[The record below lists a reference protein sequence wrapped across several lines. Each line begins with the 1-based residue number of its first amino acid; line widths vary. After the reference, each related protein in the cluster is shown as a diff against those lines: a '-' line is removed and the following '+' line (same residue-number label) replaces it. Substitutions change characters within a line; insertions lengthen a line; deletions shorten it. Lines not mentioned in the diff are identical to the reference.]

1 MSCVSTEDL
10 RPGSSSY
17 GSCSNGAPASVKVTT
32 ARSIDAVAALAVA
45 ALTFAYR
52 YLSFERFPND
62 HFVVLSRAQQ
72 VLMGALPVR
81 DYSEYQAPLAVM
93 ASAWAQATFGPGLHS
108 ELLLV
113 CGAFAVA
120 SAVAYLVTASVSGS
134 VGVGIAC
141 ALIVTAATPVTYAY
155 PKVLPYVLAFGAAWV
170 YARKP
175 GLARLWLLAA
185 AVVFGGLLRHDH
197 AIVLGA
203 GAVVA
208 VFLAH
213 RNAVQGMRAI
223 AHLALAGVAL
233 ASPYII
239 WVQRYEGVANY
250 VAANMEAAKTEGRN
264 TAWSPVPLETDQ
276 SRPQWVKLAEPQEPM
291 VYVRWRPNLSDE
303 ARHRAETEHGL
314 RLVGDIEKEAGQ
326 YDASGADARTLGAL
340 VRDPAV
346 QATAG
351 IDRRTGALIDRRP
364 WSAHLLQYVVLPGD
378 GLRPLFVG
386 LLYYLLWLLPVA
398 AACVV
403 AVRWKHLAPH
413 IRSIAVMAIAVELV
427 MCAEM
432 LRDPLATRV
441 RDIVAPLVLVLA
453 SMSVVIPTLSAS
465 RPARWGARAA
475 LGALFLAIGVTVA
488 GAGSFGPNLRETG
501 TPRGWQGIAARV
513 GEVRARFAVPYARIG
528 FKPDRMM
535 EYVMTCTA
543 PRSRIL
549 AIAVVQQLFFYTNR
563 GFAGGHDALSGFYT
577 SDRQA
582 TQILQRL
589 SREDVPLVVLD
600 HEFANSMTQTYPR
613 IAQYVTQH
621 YHEIGHFDLNEDKAY
636 VMLAE
641 NGRMPV
647 RSFGNLP
654 CFASAE
660 QSQLSRS
667 R

>member
-1 MSCVSTEDL
+1 MLVGIRCGREPYSE
-10 RPGSSSY
+10 
-17 GSCSNGAPASVKVTT
+17 GARTDVKAST

-45 ALTFAYR
+45 VLTFTYR

-62 HFVVLSRAQQ
+62 HFVVLARAQQ

-93 ASAWAQATFGPGLHS
+93 ASAWAQIAFGPGLHA

-113 CGAFAVA
+113 CAAFAVA

-134 VGVGIAC
+134 VGVGIAS
-141 ALIVTAATPVTYAY
+141 ALILTAATPVTYAY
-155 PKVLPYVLAFGAAWV
+155 PKVLPYVLTFGAAWL

-175 GLARLWLLAA
+175 GLGRLWLLAA

-203 GAVVA
+203 GAGVA
-208 VFLAH
+208 VFVAH
-213 RNAVQGMRAI
+213 QETVPRLRAL

-233 ASPYII
+233 AAPYIV

-250 VAANMEAAKTEGRN
+250 VAANVDAASTEGRN
-264 TAWSPVPLETDQ
+264 TAWSPVPLETDD
-276 SRPQWVKLAEPQEPM
+276 SRPHWVQLAEPQEPI

-303 ARHRAETEHGL
+303 TRHRLEAEHRL
-314 RLVGDIEKEAGQ
+314 RLIGDIEKEAGK
-326 YDASGADARTLGAL
+326 YDVSAADARTLGAL

-346 QATAG
+346 QETSG
-351 IDRRTGALIDRRP
+351 INLRTGELMDRRP
-364 WSAHLLQYVVLPGD
+364 WIAHLLQYVVLPGD

-386 LLYYLLWLLPVA
+386 VLYYILWLLPVV
-398 AACVV
+398 AACLV
-403 AVRWKHLAPH
+403 ALRWNSLPPP
-413 IRSIAVMAIAVELV
+413 IRSIALMAIAVELV
-427 MCAEM
+427 MCSEM

-453 SMSVVIPTLSAS
+453 SMSAVVRRLPPGRSAQ
-465 RPARWGARAA
+465 WGARAA
-475 LGALFLAIGVTVA
+475 LGALFLAIGVAVA
-488 GAGSFGPNLRETG
+488 GAGSFGANLRETG
-501 TPRGWQGIAARV
+501 TPRGWQGITDRV
-513 GEVRARFAVPYARIG
+513 GEIRGRYATPYERIG
-528 FKPDRMM
+528 FRPDRMI
-535 EYVMTCTA
+535 EYLMTCTA
-543 PRSRIL
+543 PQSRIL

-563 GFAGGHDALSGFYT
+563 GFAGGHDGLSGFYT

-600 HEFANSMTQTYPR
+600 NQFAGSMTRTYPR
-613 IAQYVTQH
+613 IGRYVTEH
-621 YHEIGHFDLNEDKAY
+621 YHEIGRFDYNEDKAY
-636 VMLAE
+636 ILLAE

-654 CFASAE
+654 CFALPE
-660 QSQLSRS
+660 QVQLSRS
-667 R
+667 Q

>member
-1 MSCVSTEDL
+1 VK
-10 RPGSSSY
+10 
-17 GSCSNGAPASVKVTT
+17 AST

-45 ALTFAYR
+45 VFTFAYR

-93 ASAWAQATFGPGLHS
+93 VSAWAQSAFGPGLHS

-113 CGAFAVA
+113 CGAFALA
-120 SAVAYLVTASVSGS
+120 SAIAYLVTASVSGS
-134 VGVGIAC
+134 VGVGMAC
-141 ALIVTAATPVTYAY
+141 ALILTAATPVTYAY
-155 PKVLPYVLAFGAAWV
+155 PKVLPYVLTFGAAWLYV
-170 YARKP
+170 QKP
-175 GLARLWLLAA
+175 GLGRLWLLAA

-203 GAVVA
+203 GAGIA
-208 VFLAH
+208 VFVAHPEMAQRLRAVAHVALA
-213 RNAVQGMRAI
+213 G
-223 AHLALAGVAL
+223 LALAA
-233 ASPYII
+233 PYIL

-250 VAANMEAAKTEGRN
+250 VAANIDAASAEGRN
-264 TAWSPVPLETDQ
+264 TAWSPVPLETDE
-276 SRPQWVKLAEPQEPM
+276 SRPHWVQLAEPQEPI

-303 ARHRAETEHGL
+303 TRRRLESEHAL
-314 RLVGDIEKEAGQ
+314 RLIGDIEKEAGK
-326 YDASGADARTLGAL
+326 YDASGADARALAAL

-346 QATAG
+346 QETAG
-351 IDRRTGALIDRRP
+351 IDLRTGELMDRRP
-364 WSAHLLQYVVLPGD
+364 WIAHVLQYVVLPGD

-386 LLYYLLWLLPVA
+386 LLYYVLWLLPVG
-398 AACVV
+398 AACLVGL
-403 AVRWKHLAPH
+403 RWKHLASP

-427 MCAEM
+427 MCSEM

-453 SMSVVIPTLSAS
+453 SVSAVIRT
-465 RPARWGARAA
+465 RPDARSARWGARTA
-475 LGALFLAIGVTVA
+475 LGALFLAVGVAVA
-488 GAGSFGPNLRETG
+488 GAGSFGANLRETG
-501 TPRGWQGIAARV
+501 ASRGWQGITARV
-513 GEVRARFAVPYARIG
+513 GEIRARYATPYERIG
-528 FKPDRMM
+528 FRPNGMI
-535 EYVMTCTA
+535 EYAMTCTA
-543 PRSRIL
+543 PQSRIL

-563 GFAGGHDALSGFYT
+563 GFAGGHDGLSGFYT

-600 HEFANSMTQTYPR
+600 NEFAGSMTRTYPR
-613 IAQYVTQH
+613 IGRYVTEH
-621 YHEIGHFDLNEDKAY
+621 YHEIGRFDYDEHKAY
-636 VMLAE
+636 ILLAE

-654 CFASAE
+654 CFASPE
-660 QSQLSRS
+660 QLQVSRGQ
-667 R
+667 

>member
-1 MSCVSTEDL
+1 MKISTT
-10 RPGSSSY
+10 RFT
-17 GSCSNGAPASVKVTT
+17 N
-32 ARSIDAVAALAVA
+32 AVVALIVA
-45 ALTFAYR
+45 FLTFAYR

-72 VLMGALPVR
+72 VLMGAWPVR
-81 DYSEYQAPLAVM
+81 DYSEYQSPLAVM
-93 ASAWAQATFGPGLHS
+93 ASAWAQITFGPGLHS

-141 ALIVTAATPVTYAY
+141 AVILTAATPVTYAY
-155 PKVLPYVLAFGAAWV
+155 PKVLPYVLAFGAAWL
-170 YARKP
+170 YAQKP
-175 GLARLWLLAA
+175 RLGQLWLLAA

-203 GAVVA
+203 GAAVA
-208 VFLAH
+208 VFVAN
-213 RNAVQGMRAI
+213 RDPAQRTRAV
-223 AHLALAGVAL
+223 AHLALAGLAVA
-233 ASPYII
+233 APYVI

-250 VAANMEAAKTEGRN
+250 VAANLDAARAEGRN
-264 TAWSPVPLETDQ
+264 TAWSPVPLEADE
-276 SRPQWVKLAEPQEPM
+276 SRPYWVTLAEPQEPI
-291 VYVRWRPNLSDE
+291 VYVRWRPSLSDE

-314 RLVGDIEKEAGQ
+314 RPIGDVEKGAGQ

-340 VRDPAV
+340 LRDPAV
-346 QATAG
+346 QETAG
-351 IDRRTGALIDRRP
+351 IDLRTGELMDRRP

-378 GLRPLFVG
+378 GLRPMFVG
-386 LLYYLLWLLPVA
+386 LLYYVLWLLPVA

-403 AVRWKHLAPH
+403 AAWWKRLAPQ

-427 MCAEM
+427 MCSEM

-453 SMSVVIPTLSAS
+453 SMSVVIRTLSAS
-465 RPARWGARAA
+465 RCARWGARGA
-475 LGALFLAIGVTVA
+475 LGALFVAVGVAVA

-501 TPRGWQGIAARV
+501 IARGWQGVTARV
-513 GEVRARFAVPYARIG
+513 EEIRGRYVTPYERIG
-528 FKPDRMM
+528 FKPDRMI

-543 PRSRIL
+543 PQSRIL

-563 GFAGGHDALSGFYT
+563 GFAGGYDGLSGFYT

-600 HEFANSMTQTYPR
+600 HEFADSMARTYPR
-613 IAQYVTQH
+613 IAGYVTQH
-621 YHEIGHFDLNEDKAY
+621 YHEIGRFDFNEDKAY
-636 VMLAE
+636 ILYAE

-647 RSFGNLP
+647 RSFGDLP
-654 CFASAE
+654 CFASPE
-660 QSQLSRS
+660 RSQLSRS
-667 R
+667 Q

>member
-1 MSCVSTEDL
+1 MPV
-10 RPGSSSY
+10 RIFY
-17 GSCSNGAPASVKVTT
+17 GRARYSEGARADVKVSA
-32 ARSIDAVAALAVA
+32 ARSIDAVAALAA
-45 ALTFAYR
+45 GAFAFAYR

-81 DYSEYQAPLAVM
+81 DYSEFQAPLAVM
-93 ASAWAQATFGPGLHS
+93 ASAWAQITFGPGLHS

-113 CGAFAVA
+113 CCAFAVA
-120 SAVAYLVTASVSGS
+120 SAVAYLVTASLSGS

-141 ALIVTAATPVTYAY
+141 ALILTAATPVTYAY
-155 PKVLPYVLAFGAAWV
+155 PKVLPYVLAFGAAWL
-170 YARKP
+170 YAQKP
-175 GLARLWLLAA
+175 RLGRLWLLAA

-203 GAVVA
+203 GAAVA
-208 VFLAH
+208 VFVAH
-213 RNAVQGMRAI
+213 RDTVQGTRAV

-233 ASPYII
+233 AAPYII

-250 VAANMEAAKTEGRN
+250 VAANVDAARTEGRN
-264 TAWSPVPLETDQ
+264 TAWSPVSLEPDE
-276 SRPQWVKLAEPQEPM
+276 SRPHWIKLAEPQEPI

-303 ARHRAETEHGL
+303 ARQRLETEHGL
-314 RLVGDIEKEAGQ
+314 RLRGDIEKEAGQ
-326 YDASGADARTLGAL
+326 YDASGANARTLGAL
-340 VRDPAV
+340 IRDPAV
-346 QATAG
+346 QETAG
-351 IDRRTGALIDRRP
+351 VDLRTGELMDRRP
-364 WSAHLLQYVVLPGD
+364 WIAHVLQYVVLPGD
-378 GLRPLFVG
+378 GLRPVFVG
-386 LLYYLLWLLPVA
+386 LLYYVLWLLPVG
-398 AACVV
+398 AACLV
-403 AVRWKHLAPH
+403 AARWTRLAPH
-413 IRSIAVMAIAVELV
+413 TRSIAVMAIAVELV

-453 SMSVVIPTLSAS
+453 SMSVAIRPLAVS
-465 RPARWGARAA
+465 RSARWSARGALAA
-475 LGALFLAIGVTVA
+475 LFVAVGVAVA

-501 TPRGWQGIAARV
+501 IARGWQGVTARV
-513 GEVRARFAVPYARIG
+513 GEIRARYVTPYERIG
-528 FKPDRMM
+528 FKPDRMI

-543 PRSRIL
+543 PQSRIL

-563 GFAGGHDALSGFYT
+563 GFAGGLDALSGFYT

-600 HEFANSMTQTYPR
+600 NEFAGSMAQTYPR
-613 IAQYVTQH
+613 IAGYVTEH
-621 YHEIGHFDLNEDKAY
+621 YHEIGRFDINEDKAY
-636 VMLAE
+636 ILLAE

-647 RSFGNLP
+647 RSFGDLP
-654 CFASAE
+654 CFASPQ

-667 R
+667 Q

>member
-1 MSCVSTEDL
+1 MPVVMLSDHG
-10 RPGSSSY
+10 RSSAA
-17 GSCSNGAPASVKVTT
+17 APEVKTST
-32 ARSIDAVAALAVA
+32 ARSIDAIAALSIAT
-45 ALTFAYR
+45 LTFAYR

-62 HFVVLSRAQQ
+62 HFVVLARAQQ
-72 VLMGALPVR
+72 LLMGALPVR

-93 ASAWAQATFGPGLHS
+93 ASAWAQIAFGPGLHS

-141 ALIVTAATPVTYAY
+141 ALILTAASPVTYAY
-155 PKVLPYVLAFGAAWV
+155 PKVLPYVLAFGAAWL
-170 YARKP
+170 YAQKP
-175 GLARLWLLAA
+175 RLGRLWLLAA

-203 GAVVA
+203 GAAVA
-208 VFLAH
+208 VFVAH
-213 RNAVQGMRAI
+213 RGAATGLRPVM
-223 AHLALAGVAL
+223 HLALAGMLL
-233 ASPYII
+233 AAPYII

-250 VAANMEAAKTEGRN
+250 VAANMDAARTEGRT
-264 TAWSPVPLETDQ
+264 TAWSPVPLTTDQ
-276 SRPQWVKLAEPQEPM
+276 SRPHWVKLADPQEPI
-291 VYVRWRPNLSDE
+291 VYVRWRLNVSDE
-303 ARHRAETEHGL
+303 ARHRVETEHGL
-314 RLVGDIEKEAGQ
+314 RLVGDIEKRAGK
-326 YDASGADARTLGAL
+326 YDARGANARTLGAL
-340 VRDPAV
+340 IRDPAV
-346 QATAG
+346 QETSG
-351 IDRRTGALIDRRP
+351 IDRATGALIDRRP
-364 WSAHLLQYVVLPGD
+364 WSARLLQYVVLPGD

-386 LLYYLLWLLPVA
+386 LLYYVLWLLPVA
-398 AACVV
+398 AACLV

-453 SMSVVIPTLSAS
+453 SMSVVMRTFSAS
-465 RPARWGARAA
+465 TSARWSARLL
-475 LGALFLAIGVTVA
+475 LGALFVAVGVSVA
-488 GAGSFGPNLRETG
+488 GAGSFGANLRETG
-501 TPRGWQGIAARV
+501 TSQGWQGISARV
-513 GEVRARFAVPYARIG
+513 REIRARYAGPYARIG
-528 FKPDRMM
+528 FRPDRMI
-535 EYVMTCTA
+535 EYLMTCTA

-600 HEFANSMTQTYPR
+600 HEFAGSLARTYPR
-613 IAQYVTQH
+613 IAQYVTQR
-621 YHEIGHFDLNEDKAY
+621 YHEVGRFDFNEDKNY
-636 VMLAE
+636 IVLAE
-641 NGRMPV
+641 NGRMPL
-647 RSFGNLP
+647 RSFGDLP
-654 CFASAE
+654 CFASPE
-660 QSQLSRS
+660 QTQLSRTE
-667 R
+667 

>member
-1 MSCVSTEDL
+1 MPAGIRCG
-10 RPGSSSY
+10 RGPSSE
-17 GSCSNGAPASVKVTT
+17 GARTDVKNST
-32 ARSIDAVAALAVA
+32 ARSIDAVAVLAIAVLA
-45 ALTFAYR
+45 FAYR

-93 ASAWAQATFGPGLHS
+93 ASAWAQIAFGPGLHS

-113 CGAFAVA
+113 CGAFALA

-141 ALIVTAATPVTYAY
+141 ALILTAATPVTYAY
-155 PKVLPYVLAFGAAWV
+155 PKVLPYVLTFGAAWL

-175 GLARLWLLAA
+175 GLGRLWLLAA

-203 GAVVA
+203 GAGVA
-208 VFLAH
+208 VFVAH
-213 RNAVQGMRAI
+213 RETVPRLRAV
-223 AHLALAGVAL
+223 AHFVLAGLALAA
-233 ASPYII
+233 PYIV

-250 VAANMEAAKTEGRN
+250 VAANVDAASTEGRN
-264 TAWSPVPLETDQ
+264 TAWSPVPLETDE
-276 SRPQWVKLAEPQEPM
+276 SRPHWVQLADPQEPI

-303 ARHRAETEHGL
+303 TRHRLEAEHRL
-314 RLVGDIEKEAGQ
+314 RLIGDIEKEAGK
-326 YDASGADARTLGAL
+326 YDASDADARTLGAL

-346 QATAG
+346 QETSG
-351 IDRRTGALIDRRP
+351 IDLRTGELMDRRP
-364 WSAHLLQYVVLPGD
+364 WIAHVLQYVVLPGD

-386 LLYYLLWLLPVA
+386 LLYYALWLLPVG
-398 AACVV
+398 AACLVSL
-403 AVRWKHLAPH
+403 RWKHLAPP
-413 IRSIAVMAIAVELV
+413 IRSIAMMAIAVELF
-427 MCAEM
+427 MCSEM

-453 SMSVVIPTLSAS
+453 SMSAVSRTLPAG
-465 RPARWGARAA
+465 RPAQWRARAA
-475 LGALFLAIGVTVA
+475 LAALFLAVGVAVA
-488 GAGSFGPNLRETG
+488 GAGSFGANLRETG
-501 TPRGWQGIAARV
+501 TPRGWQGITDRV
-513 GEVRARFAVPYARIG
+513 GEIRARYATPYERIG
-528 FKPDRMM
+528 FRPDRMI
-535 EYVMTCTA
+535 EYLMTCTA
-543 PRSRIL
+543 PQSRIL

-563 GFAGGHDALSGFYT
+563 GFAGGHDGLSGFYT

-600 HEFANSMTQTYPR
+600 NEFAGSMARTYPR
-613 IAQYVTQH
+613 IGRYVTER
-621 YHEIGHFDLNEDKAY
+621 YHEIGRFDYNEDKAY
-636 VMLAE
+636 IVLAE

-654 CFASAE
+654 CFASPE
-660 QSQLSRS
+660 QVQLSRS
-667 R
+667 Q

>member
-1 MSCVSTEDL
+1 MPAGIRCG
-10 RPGSSSY
+10 RGPSSE
-17 GSCSNGAPASVKVTT
+17 GARTDVKNST
-32 ARSIDAVAALAVA
+32 ARSIDAVAVLAIAVLA
-45 ALTFAYR
+45 FAYR

-93 ASAWAQATFGPGLHS
+93 ASAWAQIAFGPGLHS

-113 CGAFAVA
+113 CGAFALA

-141 ALIVTAATPVTYAY
+141 ALILTAATPVTYAY
-155 PKVLPYVLAFGAAWV
+155 PKVLPYVLTFGAAWL

-175 GLARLWLLAA
+175 GLGRLWLLAA

-203 GAVVA
+203 GAGVA
-208 VFLAH
+208 VFVAH
-213 RNAVQGMRAI
+213 RETVPRLRAV
-223 AHLALAGVAL
+223 AHFVLAGLALAA
-233 ASPYII
+233 PYIV

-250 VAANMEAAKTEGRN
+250 VAANVDAASTEGRN
-264 TAWSPVPLETDQ
+264 TAWSPVPLETDE
-276 SRPQWVKLAEPQEPM
+276 SRPHWVQLADPQEPI

-303 ARHRAETEHGL
+303 TRHRLEAEHRL
-314 RLVGDIEKEAGQ
+314 RLIGDIEKEAGK

-346 QATAG
+346 QETSG
-351 IDRRTGALIDRRP
+351 IDLRTGELMDRRP
-364 WSAHLLQYVVLPGD
+364 WIAHVLQYVVLPGD

-386 LLYYLLWLLPVA
+386 LLYYALWLLPVG
-398 AACVV
+398 AACLVSL
-403 AVRWKHLAPH
+403 RWKHLAPP
-413 IRSIAVMAIAVELV
+413 IRSIAMMAIAVELF
-427 MCAEM
+427 MCSEM

-453 SMSVVIPTLSAS
+453 SMSAVSRTLPAG
-465 RPARWGARAA
+465 RPAQWRARAA
-475 LGALFLAIGVTVA
+475 LAALFLAVGVAVA
-488 GAGSFGPNLRETG
+488 GAGSFGANLRETG
-501 TPRGWQGIAARV
+501 TPRGWQGITDRV
-513 GEVRARFAVPYARIG
+513 GEIRARYATPYERIG
-528 FKPDRMM
+528 FRPDRMI
-535 EYVMTCTA
+535 EYLMTCTA
-543 PRSRIL
+543 PQSRIL

-563 GFAGGHDALSGFYT
+563 GFAGGHDGLSGFYT

-600 HEFANSMTQTYPR
+600 NEFAGSMARTYPR
-613 IAQYVTQH
+613 IGRYVTER
-621 YHEIGHFDLNEDKAY
+621 YHEIGRFDYNEDKAY
-636 VMLAE
+636 IVPAE

-654 CFASAE
+654 CFASPE
-660 QSQLSRS
+660 QVQLSRS
-667 R
+667 Q

>member
-1 MSCVSTEDL
+1 VK
-10 RPGSSSY
+10 
-17 GSCSNGAPASVKVTT
+17 AST

-45 ALTFAYR
+45 VLTFAYR

-93 ASAWAQATFGPGLHS
+93 ASAWAQIAFGPGLHS

-113 CGAFAVA
+113 CGAFALA
-120 SAVAYLVTASVSGS
+120 SAAAYLVTASVSGS
-134 VGVGIAC
+134 VGVGMAC
-141 ALIVTAATPVTYAY
+141 ALILTAATPVTYAY
-155 PKVLPYVLAFGAAWV
+155 PKVLPYVLTFGAAWL

-175 GLARLWLLAA
+175 RVGRLWLLAA

-203 GAVVA
+203 GAGVA
-208 VFLAH
+208 VFVAH
-213 RNAVQGMRAI
+213 RETVPRLRAV
-223 AHLALAGVAL
+223 AHLALAGLAL
-233 ASPYII
+233 AAPYIL

-250 VAANMEAAKTEGRN
+250 VAANVDAASTEGRN
-264 TAWSPVPLETDQ
+264 TAWSPVPLETDE
-276 SRPQWVKLAEPQEPM
+276 SRPHWVQLAEPQEPI

-303 ARHRAETEHGL
+303 ARHRLEAEHRL
-314 RLVGDIEKEAGQ
+314 RLMGDIEKEAGK
-326 YDASGADARTLGAL
+326 YDASGADARTLGGL

-346 QATAG
+346 QETSG
-351 IDRRTGALIDRRP
+351 INLRTGELMDRRP
-364 WSAHLLQYVVLPGD
+364 WIAHVLQYVVLPGD

-386 LLYYLLWLLPVA
+386 LLYYVLWLLPVG
-398 AACVV
+398 AACFV
-403 AVRWKHLAPH
+403 ALRWKHLTPPV
-413 IRSIAVMAIAVELV
+413 RSVAVMAIAVELF
-427 MCAEM
+427 MCSEM

-453 SMSVVIPTLSAS
+453 SMSAVIRTLPAGRSAQ
-465 RPARWGARAA
+465 WGARAA
-475 LGALFLAIGVTVA
+475 FGALFLAVGVAVA
-488 GAGSFGPNLRETG
+488 GAGSFGANLRETG
-501 TPRGWQGIAARV
+501 TPRGWEGITDRI
-513 GEVRARFAVPYARIG
+513 GEIRARYAAPYERIG
-528 FKPDRMM
+528 FKPDRMI
-535 EYVMTCTA
+535 EYLMTCTA
-543 PRSRIL
+543 PQSRIL

-563 GFAGGHDALSGFYT
+563 GFAGGHDGLSGFYT

-600 HEFANSMTQTYPR
+600 NEFAGSMTRTYPR
-613 IAQYVTQH
+613 IGRHVTEH
-621 YHEIGHFDLNEDKAY
+621 YHEIGRFDYNEDKAY
-636 VMLAE
+636 LLLAE

-654 CFASAE
+654 CFASPE
-660 QSQLSRS
+660 QGQLSRS
-667 R
+667 Q

>member
-1 MSCVSTEDL
+1 MPAGIRCG
-10 RPGSSSY
+10 RGPSSE
-17 GSCSNGAPASVKVTT
+17 GARTDVKNST
-32 ARSIDAVAALAVA
+32 ARSIDAVAVLAIAVLA
-45 ALTFAYR
+45 FAYR

-93 ASAWAQATFGPGLHS
+93 ASAWAQIAFGPGLHS

-113 CGAFAVA
+113 CGAFALA

-141 ALIVTAATPVTYAY
+141 ALILTAATPVTYAY
-155 PKVLPYVLAFGAAWV
+155 PKVLPYVLTFGAAWL

-175 GLARLWLLAA
+175 GLGRLWLLAA

-203 GAVVA
+203 GAGVA
-208 VFLAH
+208 VFVAH
-213 RNAVQGMRAI
+213 RETVPRLRAV
-223 AHLALAGVAL
+223 AHFVLAGLALAA
-233 ASPYII
+233 PYIV

-250 VAANMEAAKTEGRN
+250 VAANVDAASTEGRN
-264 TAWSPVPLETDQ
+264 TAWSPVPLETDE
-276 SRPQWVKLAEPQEPM
+276 SRPHWVQLADPQEPI

-303 ARHRAETEHGL
+303 TRHRLEAEHRL
-314 RLVGDIEKEAGQ
+314 RLIGDIEKEAGK

-340 VRDPAV
+340 VLDPAV
-346 QATAG
+346 QETSG
-351 IDRRTGALIDRRP
+351 IDLRTGELMDRRP
-364 WSAHLLQYVVLPGD
+364 WIAHVLQYVVLPGD

-386 LLYYLLWLLPVA
+386 LLYYALWLLPVG
-398 AACVV
+398 AACLVSL
-403 AVRWKHLAPH
+403 RWKHLAPP
-413 IRSIAVMAIAVELV
+413 IRSIAMMAIAVELF
-427 MCAEM
+427 MCSEM

-453 SMSVVIPTLSAS
+453 SMSAVSRTLPAG
-465 RPARWGARAA
+465 RPAQWRARAA
-475 LGALFLAIGVTVA
+475 LAALFLAVGVAVA
-488 GAGSFGPNLRETG
+488 GAGSFGANLRETG
-501 TPRGWQGIAARV
+501 TPRGWQGITDRV
-513 GEVRARFAVPYARIG
+513 GEIRARYATPYERIG
-528 FKPDRMM
+528 FRPDRMI
-535 EYVMTCTA
+535 EYLMTCTA
-543 PRSRIL
+543 PQSRIL

-563 GFAGGHDALSGFYT
+563 GFAGGHDGLSGFYT

-600 HEFANSMTQTYPR
+600 NEFAGSMARTYPR
-613 IAQYVTQH
+613 IGRYVTER
-621 YHEIGHFDLNEDKAY
+621 YHEIGRFDYNEDKAY
-636 VMLAE
+636 IVLAE

-654 CFASAE
+654 CFASPE
-660 QSQLSRS
+660 QVQLSRS
-667 R
+667 Q